1 MDLSIFFAEFLGTFI
16 FVLSVLAT
24 TNPIYIA
31 ASFLG
36 AITLISKISG
46 GHINPV
52 VSLAMYMNGSINM
65 NQLTV
70 YIPAQ
75 IVGAILAYF
84 VFKNLFNKKSS

>member
-1 MDLSIFFAEFLGTFI
+1 MNLSVFFAEFLGTFI
-16 FVLSVLAT
+16 FVLSILTT
-24 TNPIYIA
+24 TNPFFIA
-31 ASFLG
+31 ASFLA

-65 NQLTV
+65 NQLMV

-75 IVGAILAYF
+75 IVGAVLAYF
-84 VFKNLFNKKSS
+84 VFKYLFKKSSS